1 MRLQLDAEADR
12 KLNDAIKAQPKM
24 LDELRAKYEM
34 TDHSIEALTELL
46 AAKYRAILNG
56 EVEHE

>member
-24 LDELRAKYEM
+24 LDELFKKYQES
-34 TDHSIEALTELL
+34 DHSIEALTDLL

-56 EVEHE
+56 ETE